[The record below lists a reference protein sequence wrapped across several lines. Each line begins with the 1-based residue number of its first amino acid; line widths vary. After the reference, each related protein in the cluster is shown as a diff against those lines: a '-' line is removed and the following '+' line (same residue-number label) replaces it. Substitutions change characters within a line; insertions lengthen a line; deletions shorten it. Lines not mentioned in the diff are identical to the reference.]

1 MLKNY
6 LNSCASGENSIMR
19 YWRLD
24 RPGLTGQLDLSRVTG
39 LVASIGH
46 TDVNALAAEI
56 LKTLETLASISQCTV
71 FAYEFG
77 NRPRTVSVADH
88 RGGRFLRDVA
98 DTYARLFYTLDG
110 NQKIVSEGRPAA
122 HGSALVLHQQ
132 TSEDIHHEGYRLACY
147 SQPNVSDR
155 LSLLVQPAESIWLSI
170 NLYRDSGAGRF
181 QPAEIELIEALAPLI
196 SHAARHH
203 YALSGRNQPGIPQ
216 TMLATLRSHCPAL
229 SKRELDVLRGVL
241 EGWTAAEIA
250 DTMGIRPS
258 SVVTYQKRAYQR
270 LGISSQR
277 QLFALCLSPGK
288 A

>member
-1 MLKNY
+1 M
-6 LNSCASGENSIMR
+6 NSWTSGENPIMR

-56 LKTLETLASISQCTV
+56 LKTLGAVASISQCTV

-110 NQKIVSEGRPAA
+110 NQKIVSESRPAA

-155 LSLLVQPAESIWLSI
+155 LSLLVQPADGIWLSI
-170 NLYRDSGAGRF
+170 NLYRDSGAGSF
-181 QPAEIELIEALAPLI
+181 QPAEIGLIEALAPLI

-216 TMLATLRSHCPAL
+216 MMLATLRGLCPAL

-241 EGWTAAEIA
+241 EGCTAAEIA

-288 A
+288 ASAFF